1 MHGLLFSELK
11 KFVVARLGAE
21 AWNKLLAE
29 AGLAAKI
36 YMPTQT
42 YNDEE
47 LVRLVTTASKTTGIA
62 VPDLEEAF
70 GEFIAPELL
79 KLYSA
84 QINPAWKTLDVIEKT
99 ESFVHR
105 AVRLKVPGAD
115 PPRLATT
122 RPRPDEV
129 ILEYTSA
136 RRLCPVA
143 IGIIKGT
150 ARTLN
155 ETVELRQ
162 DECMLRGDARC
173 LITTRLV
180 RPTP

>member
-1 MHGLLFSELK
+1 MHGLIFSELK
-11 KFVVARLGAE
+11 KFVVARLGAD
-21 AWNKLLAE
+21 AWNKLLE
-29 AGLAAKI
+29 ESGLAAKR
-36 YMPTQT
+36 YLPTQT

-47 LVRLVTTASKTTGIA
+47 LGRLVATASRLSGIPA
-62 VPDLEEAF
+62 PKLMESF

-79 KLYSA
+79 RLYSA
-84 QINPAWKTLDVIEKT
+84 QINPAWRTLDVLEKT

-129 ILEYTSA
+129 ILEYTST

-150 ARTLN
+150 AQSLKDQ
-155 ETVELRQ
+155 VEVREDQ
-162 DECMLRGDARC
+162 CMLRGDARC
-173 LITTRLV
+173 LITTRV
-180 RPTP
+180 VAAR